1 MATARKSKKDLA
13 GRKSTTAQTNLST
26 LRRIFISHSM
36 RDEEFARQLDATL
49 LSNGAQTFLAERD
62 IQVGDSIPERIYGN
76 IEIATGLVYIISSH
90 SIQSRWVQEEL
101 SIAKM
106 REKQSLGFRIFPVL
120 IDDAELPLSVLHLKY
135 ADFRAWRV
143 SQSYRQACLELLEA
157 MNIVPRSVSRA
168 DLQWYATNA
177 EILRDIDR
185 TISDA
190 AGQLDGAL
198 DASQGATPDQHV
210 HYCPT
215 KYVFEEGPG
224 IVTTLE
230 TLTGMINKSIKSDR
244 LQALRD
250 KSQEALSSCETITS
264 YPGGRRRVMGSGNSE
279 PYAMLVFDQI

>member
-1 MATARKSKKDLA
+1 
-13 GRKSTTAQTNLST
+13 
-26 LRRIFISHSM
+26 M

-76 IEIATGLVYIISSH
+76 IEIATSLIYIISTH
-90 SIQSRWVQEEL
+90 SIQSRWVGEEL

-120 IDDAELPLSVLHLKY
+120 IDEVELPVSVFHLKY

-143 SQSYRQACLELLEA
+143 SQSYRQACLELLQA
-157 MNIVPRSVSRA
+157 MNIAPRLVSREH
-168 DLQWYATNA
+168 LQWYAANA
-177 EILRDIDR
+177 ENLRDIDR

-198 DASQGATPDQHV
+198 DASQGAAPHQHV

-224 IVTTLE
+224 IVKTLE
-230 TLTGMINKSIKSDR
+230 TLTGLIDESIKSDR

-250 KSQEALSSCETITS
+250 KSQEALSRCEAIVG
-264 YPGGRRRVMGSGNSE
+264 YPGGPKRGYEDYELVDHLLWSLKETRN
-279 PYAMLVFDQI
+279 MLRELRMELEIILLSTVPVNFMLDVRPD